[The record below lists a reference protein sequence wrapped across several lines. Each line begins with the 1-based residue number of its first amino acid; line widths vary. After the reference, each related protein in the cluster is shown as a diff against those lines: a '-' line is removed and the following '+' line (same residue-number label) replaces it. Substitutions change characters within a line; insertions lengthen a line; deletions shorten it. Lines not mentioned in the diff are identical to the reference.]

1 MASSSSDTEFQ
12 DSPGRDQISWEDL
25 YSYLYGHVT
34 LKPLE
39 PLDLKAI
46 RCKRRRD
53 SESSIDGTVPVKS
66 PRSSPP
72 LAAFVFPD
80 EVRLCKSSIPGA
92 KFGVCAAHP
101 IPPGTW
107 IGPFEGQIVTREE
120 VIKRELDTSYM
131 WEWYSLHSKPQWKLF
146 EIYKEGRFSHYIDG
160 KDEHLSSWM
169 RFIQCARYQEE
180 QNMTVFQYCGNI
192 YYRAYKHIPKGR
204 ELRVWYDD
212 KYSELIDIPALL
224 KGQKD
229 GGVYW
234 KSPSNGHVRDNEL
247 FYHREN
253 RPVSTTICQR
263 IGTMATFTNRYNG
276 HLYQSV
282 QWAPLPI
289 GTMGTFTN
297 QYNGHLYQS
306 VQWAPLPIGTM
317 STFTNRYNGH
327 LYQSVQWAP
336 LPIGTMGTFTNRYN
350 GHLYQSVQWAPLP
363 IGTMGTFTNRY
374 NGHLYQSV
382 QWPHLP

>member
-131 WEWYSLHSKPQWKLF
+131 WE
-146 EIYKEGRFSHYIDG
+146 IYKEGRFSHYIDG

-253 RPVSTTICQR
+253 RPIDGGNPHMTHHQSLYPVDLKDATEPSIWRCGQCSQTFSQRVLLQMHICSQAPDKPYQCGHCPASFQEASDLRDHVVSHINEKPFKCGFCGRSFAGATTLNNHIRTHTGEKPFKCLKCNKQ
-263 IGTMATFTNRYNG
+263 FT
-276 HLYQSV
+276 QSTQLSRHQKSPEECV
-282 QWAPLPI
+282 GSKI
-289 GTMGTFTN
+289 
-297 QYNGHLYQS
+297 S
-306 VQWAPLPIGTM
+306 
-317 STFTNRYNGH
+317 S
-327 LYQSVQWAP
+327 
-336 LPIGTMGTFTNRYN
+336 
-350 GHLYQSVQWAPLP
+350 
-363 IGTMGTFTNRY
+363 
-374 NGHLYQSV
+374 
-382 QWPHLP
+382 